1 MDQTPD
7 WVSMVNTNLVD
18 HETRL
23 NVIENILGQTVDFD
37 DFEYAMP
44 GDTLRQVQQYD
55 LRTSSDRQAA
65 RMDNHDQRLRAIEHR
80 LLLMEVDARERAEMM
95 VQRMDQLER
104 GLVRSIELTG
114 QFGEYLSELRNA
126 IKGADGV

>member
-1 MDQTPD
+1 MDQYPD
-7 WVSMVNTNLVD
+7 WVSMINLNLSD
-18 HETRL
+18 HEARL
-23 NVIENILGQTVDFD
+23 QMLESAISAVDLD
-37 DFEYAMP
+37 DDDHGWA

-80 LLLMEVDARERAEMM
+80 LLLMEVDAREKAEMM

-104 GLVRSIELTG
+104 DLVRSIELTG

-126 IKGADGV
+126 IKGAGSL

>member
-1 MDQTPD
+1 MDQYPD
-7 WVSMVNTNLVD
+7 WVSMINLNLSD
-18 HETRL
+18 HEARL
-23 NVIENILGQTVDFD
+23 QMLESAISAVDLD
-37 DFEYAMP
+37 DDDHGWA

-104 GLVRSIELTG
+104 DLVRSIELTG

-126 IKGADGV
+126 IKSANGL

>member
-1 MDQTPD
+1 MEQFPD
-7 WVSMVNTNLVD
+7 WVSMINLNVSD
-18 HETRL
+18 HEARL
-23 NVIENILGQTVDFD
+23 QMLETAVNAVDPD
-37 DFEYAMP
+37 AEDHGWA

-55 LRTSSDRQAA
+55 IRTGSERQAM
-65 RMDNHDQRLRAIEHR
+65 RLDNHDQRLRAIEHR

-104 GLVRSIELTG
+104 DLVRSIELTG

-126 IKGADGV
+126 IKGAGSL

>member
-1 MDQTPD
+1 MIETAIKAGD
-7 WVSMVNTNLVD
+7 VD
-18 HETRL
+18 L
-23 NVIENILGQTVDFD
+23 D
-37 DFEYAMP
+37 DDDHGWA

-126 IKGADGV
+126 IKGASGV